1 MRDLLKRGIAVHH
14 SGILPIIKEV
24 SLKSVCTLQWVW
36 RSIVF
41 RLLDVQLIPL
51 VEMCVCV
58 HFLIHLFVVI
68 HIKFMPNL
76 IRFLVTIYSFP
87 SLVPRLSPT
96 LAGRAWERGY
106 SFPITVLFL

>member
-36 RSIVF
+36 HSIVF

-58 HFLIHLFVVI
+58 HFLIHLFCGHTHQVYAKSHQI
-68 HIKFMPNL
+68 FGNYL
-76 IRFLVTIYSFP
+76 
-87 SLVPRLSPT
+87 
-96 LAGRAWERGY
+96 
-106 SFPITVLFL
+106 